1 MEDLSGKDD
10 FVNQEETMGRTRVA
24 GFTLL
29 EQKTPKGKGE
39 RRLEMKPCSDQEEF
53 AALESC
59 HTHPCLYSVHNPR
72 RAQGVSR
79 KPSFLSATSGSPT
92 RM

>member
-29 EQKTPKGKGE
+29 EQKTPKGQRRKKTGNEAMFRSGGIRSPGE
-39 RRLEMKPCSDQEEF
+39 LP
-53 AALESC
+53 
-59 HTHPCLYSVHNPR
+59 HPSLFVLCTQSQKSTRHIKK
-72 RAQGVSR
+72 AQFS
-79 KPSFLSATSGSPT
+79 LCN
-92 RM
+92 